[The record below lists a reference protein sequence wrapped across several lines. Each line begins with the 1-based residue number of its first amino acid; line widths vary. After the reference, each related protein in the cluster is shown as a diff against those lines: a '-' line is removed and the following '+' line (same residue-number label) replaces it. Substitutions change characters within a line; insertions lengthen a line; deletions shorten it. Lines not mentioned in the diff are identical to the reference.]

1 MPRKQ
6 DSARKT
12 LLFGVGIGYGKAEP
26 SQAITDPGVRP
37 ASDAV
42 DAMDVDHGE
51 LKCDAQR
58 STPNR

>member
-12 LLFGVGIGYGKAEP
+12 LLFGVGIGYSKAEP
-26 SQAITDPGVRP
+26 LQAITDPGVHP

-42 DAMDVDHGE
+42 NAMDVDHGE
-51 LKCDAQR
+51 LKHNAQCL
-58 STPNR
+58 TPNC